1 MYRPVIPPRE
11 KSPSIGYTHS
21 LGFFSFLSLIFVKQA
36 SEPTTPLQR
45 LAKMVN
51 SQCFSHST
59 SQQHLTQVI
68 NLPPFLKHFLHWDS
82 RTSLAISTLPT
93 SLAAPSLI
101 SSQVSSP
108 TLTLSPGPLLSTHYL
123 DDLMLSHGFNAGKPQ
138 SPVSNQTSSLPPD
151 SLIQLPTQHLHLDIY
166 EAFLI

>member
-1 MYRPVIPPRE
+1 M
-11 KSPSIGYTHS
+11 
-21 LGFFSFLSLIFVKQA
+21 
-36 SEPTTPLQR
+36 
-45 LAKMVN
+45 
-51 SQCFSHST
+51 
-59 SQQHLTQVI
+59 I
-68 NLPPFLKHFLHWDS
+68 NLSPFLKHFLHWAS

-123 DDLMLSHGFNAGKPQ
+123 DNLTQSHGFNAGNLQ

-151 SLIQLPTQHLHLDIY
+151 SFIQLPTQHLHLDIY
-166 EAFLI
+166 EAFLIYQMVPFFLKPASPEIHQFSDRTTRCHP